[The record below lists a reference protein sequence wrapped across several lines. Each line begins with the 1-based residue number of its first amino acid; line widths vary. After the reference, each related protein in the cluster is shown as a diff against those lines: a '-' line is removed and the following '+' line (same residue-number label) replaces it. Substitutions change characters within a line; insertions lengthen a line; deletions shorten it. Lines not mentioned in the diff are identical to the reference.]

1 MSRDLILGI
10 VATLAVIALAAV
22 AWVQPPVSEQIIV
35 GLVAIGTAAVGRF
48 SGANGEA
55 KP

>member
-1 MSRDLILGI
+1 MNRDLILGI
-10 VATLAVIALAAV
+10 VAALSVAALAAV

-48 SGANGEA
+48 SGANGEPG
-55 KP
+55 K